1 MWQFLPSFADKV
13 PLKSAI
19 NKVPFSAFLRPEF
32 VKNLSLFLA
41 SGWIS
46 RSTEKMNSP
55 TPHNKLP
62 ALVFA
67 DGASSGNPG
76 PGGWGAVVVFPD
88 GQVLEL
94 GGGNP
99 HTTNNQMELQAV
111 ISALY
116 RLEKTSGQVDV
127 CTDSVYVIRGITQW
141 IWGWRKRDWKTAE
154 GGEVANVP
162 LWKELSALVS
172 KRGKENPINWKFV
185 RGHSGIPGNE
195 RVDEIAVAYSKG
207 RFIELY
213 NGPLLQYGIAIHDM
227 PENTELPEQKP
238 KDAPKPAAFSYLS
251 VVNGVPM
258 RHTTWTECE
267 ARVKGRPSTKF
278 KKAMSSEQ
286 EATILREWGYSLR
299 DIKS

>member
-1 MWQFLPSFADKV
+1 MK
-13 PLKSAI
+13 
-19 NKVPFSAFLRPEF
+19 
-32 VKNLSLFLA
+32 
-41 SGWIS
+41 
-46 RSTEKMNSP
+46 SP
-55 TPHNKLP
+55 TPPNQLP

-116 RLEKTSGQVDV
+116 RLEKTSGPVDV

-162 LWKELSALVS
+162 LWKELSALVA

-195 RVDEIAVAYSKG
+195 RVDAIAVAYSKG

-213 NGPLLQYGIAIHDM
+213 NGPLLQYPIAIYDL
-227 PENTELPEQKP
+227 PENTELPDQRP

-258 RHTTWTECE
+258 RHTTWTDCE
-267 ARVKGRPSTKF
+267 ARVKGRPGTKF

-286 EATILREWGYSLR
+286 EASILREWGYSLR
-299 DIKS
+299 DIKT